1 MTYLQPDLKPSPRQ
15 NQLQRLSLL
24 LALCLPL
31 IWLSGC
37 GDDDAEDNDQG
48 RPSIAVTWTAASEQ
62 QVRETRNAV
71 GSIEPLSA
79 PFIAAEISG
88 IIATIKV
95 DEGDEIE
102 QGDLLA
108 EIEADDYRDERD
120 SAAADVARLTAQV
133 GVQERN
139 VRRAQELYADDHI
152 SADEL
157 DNAEADLES
166 REQELTAAL
175 ANLRRAERNL
185 ERTRIRSGIDGA
197 VSERHV
203 SAGDYAAAGDPL
215 FDLTDTHNLKA
226 RIPVS
231 ERLAQHIDSQTQL
244 QLRNRSGS
252 PSEYSATVT
261 NMRPNIS
268 PRTRS
273 LHLLAAIDN
282 PGDWRP
288 GASIDAEVVLDVR
301 EQIVLPTQSVVRR
314 PAGEVVFILDDDEQA
329 VTERTVETGT
339 RMGDRIEISSGV
351 ESGERVVV
359 DGAGFLTDGAEVR
372 AEEREDSE
380 SATE

>member
-1 MTYLQPDLKPSPRQ
+1 M
-15 NQLQRLSLL
+15 
-24 LALCLPL
+24 C
-31 IWLSGC
+31 I
-37 GDDDAEDNDQG
+37 
-48 RPSIAVTWTAASEQ
+48 
-62 QVRETRNAV
+62 
-71 GSIEPLSA
+71 
-79 PFIAAEISG
+79 
-88 IIATIKV
+88 
-95 DEGDEIE
+95 
-102 QGDLLA
+102 
-108 EIEADDYRDERD
+108 RDR
-120 SAAADVARLTAQV
+120 
-133 GVQERN
+133 
-139 VRRAQELYADDHI
+139 
-152 SADEL
+152 
-157 DNAEADLES
+157 
-166 REQELTAAL
+166 
-175 ANLRRAERNL
+175 
-185 ERTRIRSGIDGA
+185 
-197 VSERHV
+197 
-203 SAGDYAAAGDPL
+203 
-215 FDLTDTHNLKA
+215 A

-314 PAGEVVFILDDDEQA
+314 PAGEVVFILDDDEQT
-329 VTERTVETGT
+329 VTERSVETGT